1 MLGEVISD
9 RYRVTQLLATGGT
22 STVYLAQHVHMMK
35 QVAIKV
41 LDAKAE
47 KLPELV
53 ARFQREA
60 IAGAHV
66 QHANIASATDFGQ
79 LPDGSYF
86 LVLEYVP
93 GKRLSELIE
102 KGPVPAPRAVAIA
115 RQIAQGLGAA
125 HEVGVIHRD
134 VKPSNVMLVDGQSDQ
149 VKIIDFGFA
158 QVRLSKVPTI
168 AQPPDEPPHPE
179 RALTSAGVVLGTVA
193 YMAPEAALGMLAV
206 DARSDL
212 YAVGLVLYELLAGKH
227 PFDATEPVQLFLQ
240 QRTLPPPPIGD
251 RSPGVSVSP
260 ALEALVLKLLEK
272 DPKDRY
278 QSAAELIAALDSV
291 MMATNFEVVPE
302 VPPEPPARDLPKGPG
317 EGGAFLRLP
326 GATLLDSIIPRDGRF
341 PRWAYVAFP
350 LVAFFI
356 LIMLVVLSTRHTRPV
371 PAESRTEQELG
382 PAPPAEPAG
391 SGEARELSLEVSGL
405 DAAGWRMSLRNATRA
420 KDWSKGADAVLAL
433 IKLDPSS
440 MHDRDV
446 QASTRNVAF
455 QLEQD
460 GGDASDKFFN
470 ALTNEH
476 GSNGL
481 DVLYD
486 ISRFRQG
493 TKAGKRATEILRRPE
508 VMSGAS
514 NALKVL
520 FEFREASCSAK
531 RDLFSKMVDQ
541 GDDRALLELQ
551 MLRDAE
557 CSRRRDPCCFKDNRA
572 LGTAIH
578 ALRAR
583 LGPAPAASAQ
593 AP

>member
-1 MLGEVISD
+1 
-9 RYRVTQLLATGGT
+9 
-22 STVYLAQHVHMMK
+22 MMK

-86 LVLEYVP
+86 LVLEYVQ

-102 KGPVPAPRAVAIA
+102 KGPVVPPRAVAIA

-125 HEVGVIHRD
+125 HDVGVIHRD
-134 VKPSNVMLVDGQSDQ
+134 VKPSNVMLIDGANDQ
-149 VKIIDFGFA
+149 VKLIDFGFA

-168 AQPPDEPPHPE
+168 ASPPDEPPPPE
-179 RALTSAGVVLGTVA
+179 KMLTTAGVVLGTVA

-240 QRTLPPPPIGD
+240 QRTLAPPAIAD
-251 RSPGVSVSP
+251 RSPGVSVPP

-272 DPKDRY
+272 DPKNRY

-291 MMATNFEVVPE
+291 MMATNFEVVPDIAA
-302 VPPEPPARDLPKGPG
+302 EPPVKDLPKAPA
-317 EGGAFLRLP
+317 EGGAFLRVP
-326 GATLLDSIIPRDGRF
+326 GGAFLDSIIPRDGRF

-350 LVAFFI
+350 VVA
-356 LIMLVVLSTRHTRPV
+356 LLVVFALVLLSMRPARSV
-371 PAESRTEQELG
+371 SAAAASAEALT
-382 PAPPAEPAG
+382 PAPSAEPTG
-391 SGEARELSLEVSGL
+391 SGDTRELSLEVAGL
-405 DAAGWRMSLRNATRA
+405 DAAGWRISLRNATRA
-420 KDWSKGADAVLAL
+420 KEWGKAADAVLAL
-433 IKLDPSS
+433 LRLEPSS
-440 MHDRDV
+440 LRDRDV

-460 GGDASDKFFN
+460 GGEASDKFFN
-470 ALTNEH
+470 ALTSDY
-476 GSNGL
+476 GANGL

-508 VMSGAS
+508 VMAGAT

-520 FEFREASCSAK
+520 SEFREASCSAK
-531 RDLFSKMVDQ
+531 RDLFGKMVDQ

-557 CSRRRDPCCFKDNRA
+557 CSRRRDPCCFKENRA
-572 LGTAIH
+572 LGAAIR
-578 ALRAR
+578 ALKNR
-583 LGPAPAASAQ
+583 LGPAPAASVQ
-593 AP
+593 PP